1 MVVRT
6 LIATADERTW
16 PKNDDEPILF
26 LGEWCKLF
34 SRKERWSVLD
44 SCTVSYHWDDRKK
57 LLNDSNYLHNLTEL
71 LLGDLSVKLNEM
83 HGVNYSDRY
92 WRILVG
98 YWLLSFVGVLFD
110 RWIMLNKAISEYEI
124 KSCRVLTPC
133 CPPPKD
139 IYEFNQ
145 QITGD
150 IYNETIYG
158 QLLKGFLSDKIFIE
172 EVTVEELT
180 AKSIKVEHDGFSLR
194 KLLVS
199 SLKKTNRWFSR
210 DNEFFFI
217 STYLYL
223 PVDLKLQVRL
233 KQFPRVWGDVDA
245 PNVTVNKEMRQW
257 SLGEESLDDFYNVVR
272 RMVPLHIPTI
282 YLEGYNSL
290 QESISYLPWPRQPK
304 VIFTSSSHFSNDVFK
319 AWAAEKTELGTPLVI
334 GQHGGNYGMTPFCSY
349 EKHEITI
356 ADKWFSWGWNNKKVR
371 NIEAIGNLPALGR
384 QVSHNPKGKAL
395 MVSAAFSRYSNHIM
409 CVPIAGQ
416 CLSYFDDQYLFVNTL
431 TEDFR
436 KQLIVRLYKNDYG
449 WSQSER
455 WQNSISDVQYD
466 SGQSSMRKL
475 METSRLYISTYN
487 ATTYLESIS
496 CNIPTIIFWNPEFF
510 ELNED
515 AKYYIGELA
524 SVGIFHDTPEGAAQH
539 MMKIWDNIEEWWA
552 RDDVQTV
559 RQNFC
564 QYYSKVGKQPF
575 EKLELILT
583 DGLNSC
589 DGS

>member
-1 MVVRT
+1 LVVRT